1 MVAGGRRRRRKR
13 KKMGMGVGMDATQTQ
28 NCRTANPTKSRADK
42 GFDND
47 DDDKGG
53 SRVCYA
59 LLARQKEA
67 GREG

>member
-1 MVAGGRRRRRKR
+1 
-13 KKMGMGVGMDATQTQ
+13 MGMGVGMDATQTQ
-28 NCRTANPTKSRADK
+28 NCRTANPMKSRADK

-67 GREG
+67 GRE